1 MGHLRFAA
9 LAFLAGIPLWACASS
24 PVDTGSA
31 APPPIENL
39 GSYASTPAGLRADL
53 RASLLRESQWTR
65 LYATSA
71 IAGLGDTDA
80 SLARLLQSEDAIAAT
95 VAPLYGQS
103 AEDQLAGL
111 LHARVAAVTS
121 LVATYRTTS
130 ERSLGTRD
138 ALDKSALATARFWA
152 RVAPAISSR
161 DLATQLVAQNDA
173 LVDALEARANADYAR
188 SVASFARTDTT
199 ALAFADAISRAIV
212 QTLPESFTPS
222 TTQPREEKLQLEL
235 RAIASDRVSSTRA
248 YFVDRQAGKY
258 VQSELDH
265 AVQATIDMGHAYAAF
280 YGDEAGLVI
289 QGHAHDQLADA
300 LAFYIALTS
309 YDSITVDRI
318 DRLRMTINT
327 EALGG
332 STNAPGFIPLKRP

>member
-1 MGHLRFAA
+1 M
-9 LAFLAGIPLWACASS
+9 
-24 PVDTGSA
+24 
-31 APPPIENL
+31 
-39 GSYASTPAGLRADL
+39 
-53 RASLLRESQWTR
+53 
-65 LYATSA
+65 
-71 IAGLGDTDA
+71 
-80 SLARLLQSEDAIAAT
+80 
-95 VAPLYGQS
+95 
-103 AEDQLAGL
+103 
-111 LHARVAAVTS
+111 
-121 LVATYRTTS
+121 
-130 ERSLGTRD
+130 RD
-138 ALDKSALATARFWA
+138 AFDKSALAVARFWA

-300 LAFYIALTS
+300 LAYYIALTS

-318 DRLRMTINT
+318 ANKWDLHAAGYANDLAKYDPTLDRALVLRQLEVGAFQERAMIRARV
-327 EALGG
+327 EQRWADDIASYDAVLG
-332 STNAPGFIPLKRP
+332 TNDAFADTLARAVTLRFPPIL